1 MSTDEHHDV
10 IVLGGG
16 PAGVNAALECYDIHL
31 DVVVLEA
38 ADRLGG
44 QLAEIQHSVR
54 NVAAGR
60 FADGAALQTALE
72 EASALLGDR
81 VYLSHRVTGVDLYE
95 RWVEADGRRFHGRA
109 MLVANG
115 TRHQQLPAA
124 VDGAFGGG
132 ITYQI
137 EAEPGRL
144 AGRRVAVIGGG
155 DSAALDALELAG
167 QGAWVK
173 LVHRSPALTARQDVV
188 DDVEAEPRIESLP
201 GWELE
206 QVHGDDHLR
215 DIVLVQRSTGQRR
228 TVEVDG
234 LVVKIARLPST
245 DLFHGGL
252 ELDRHGALLV
262 DKELRTSRPGIFA
275 AGDIVSDAY
284 PRVAVAM
291 GQGVLA
297 ARSLLRYLQGRP

>member
-16 PAGVNAALECYDIHL
+16 PAGVNATLECYDIHL
-31 DVVVLEA
+31 DVVLLEA
-38 ADRLGG
+38 TDRLGG
-44 QLAEIQHSVR
+44 QLGEIQHSVR
-54 NVAAGR
+54 NLAAGS
-60 FADGAALQTALE
+60 FADGAALQAALE

-81 VYLSHRVTGVDLYE
+81 VRLSHPVTGVDVDE
-95 RWVEADGRRFHGRA
+95 RSVEADGRCFHGRA
-109 MLVANG
+109 VLVASG

-124 VDGAFGGG
+124 VDGAFGGQV
-132 ITYQI
+132 TSEI
-137 EAEPGRL
+137 ESQPGRF

-167 QGAWVK
+167 QGSSVK
-173 LVHRSPALTARQDVV
+173 LVHRSPALTARQDIV
-188 DDVEAEPRIESLP
+188 DGVDAQPRIENLP

-206 QVHGDDHLR
+206 AVHGDEHLR
-215 DIVLVQRSTGQRR
+215 NIVLVQRSTGQRR

-234 LVVKIARLPST
+234 LVVKIARVPST

-252 ELDRHGALLV
+252 ELDRHGALVV
-262 DKELRTSRPGIFA
+262 DEELRTSRPGIFA
-275 AGDIVSDAY
+275 AGDIVSNAY

-297 ARSLLRYLQGRP
+297 ARSVLRYLQGRP